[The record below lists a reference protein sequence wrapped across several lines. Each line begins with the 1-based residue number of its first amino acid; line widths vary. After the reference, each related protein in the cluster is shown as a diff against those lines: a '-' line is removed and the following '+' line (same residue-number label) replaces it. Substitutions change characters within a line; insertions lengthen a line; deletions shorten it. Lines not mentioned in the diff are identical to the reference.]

1 MIVGSGN
8 DDSVVAVF
16 GATLYN
22 GIALDLGN
30 GGKLVM
36 QRARIFCHESCCKY
50 HMYNFCDR
58 LSGLFWVSSA
68 AKNPHFYM
76 DLCICKAEL
85 FMSAQAKTAVVDVRR
100 KAKGVKL

>member
-1 MIVGSGN
+1 
-8 DDSVVAVF
+8 
-16 GATLYN
+16 
-22 GIALDLGN
+22 
-30 GGKLVM
+30 
-36 QRARIFCHESCCKY
+36 
-50 HMYNFCDR
+50 MYNFCDR